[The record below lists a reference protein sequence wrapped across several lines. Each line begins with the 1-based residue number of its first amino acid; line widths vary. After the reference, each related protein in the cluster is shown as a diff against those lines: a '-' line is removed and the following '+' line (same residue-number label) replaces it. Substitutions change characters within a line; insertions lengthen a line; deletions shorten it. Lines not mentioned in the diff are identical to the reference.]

1 MAESTGRHQ
10 QFFLALP
17 WPVSG
22 RRLLFLFRWPSRQRD
37 QLSVCLAVYLAAVTV
52 LVRTLPG
59 FVNVVAQLVVAGSAI
74 AANLFLLSRAASSHP
89 R

>member
-1 MAESTGRHQ
+1 LAKDNLADGGKHRPAPAIL
-10 QFFLALP
+10 LALP

-37 QLSVCLAVYLAAVTV
+37 QFSVCLAVYLAAVTV

-74 AANLFLLSRAASSHP
+74 AANLFLL
-89 R
+89 